1 MALATSTA
9 RRVFL
14 SAQWRALAMINYAV
28 DPDLVLPHVPRGCEI
43 DLHDGQTYVSLVG
56 FIFLDTRV
64 LGLAIPGH
72 RQFEE
77 VNLRIYVKRTVGDE
91 VRRGVT
97 FLRELVPR
105 RAIALTA
112 RWFYN
117 EPYSAVP
124 MSHRLTG
131 LNDAWQSSESA
142 ATAEYSWRW
151 LGSDYRMQVATQGPL
166 QKLVAGSHEHFI
178 TEHYWGYCPQRDG
191 GTVEYQVD
199 HPPWRIWQAGQAIA
213 AGDFAALYGSP
224 WDRILAGSPT
234 SAFLAQGSAVCVMKP
249 LRLVP

>member
-1 MALATSTA
+1 MTVPTP

-28 DPDLVLPHVPRGCEI
+28 DVDLVLPHVPRGCEV
-43 DLHDGQTYVSLVG
+43 DLHEGQTYVSLVG
-56 FIFLDTRV
+56 FRFLDTRV

-72 RQFEE
+72 RSFEE
-77 VNLRIYVKRTVGDE
+77 VNLRLYVKRTVDGE

-97 FLRELVPR
+97 FLKELVPR

-131 LNDAWQSSESA
+131 FDDQWQTEDGVA

-151 LGSDYRMQVATQGPL
+151 LGQNYRMAVETTGPL
-166 QKLVAGSHEHFI
+166 QELVAGSHEHFI
-178 TEHYWGYCPQRDG
+178 AEHYWGYCTQRDG
-191 GTVEYQVD
+191 GTVEYQVE
-199 HPPWRIWQAGQAIA
+199 HPPWRVWQVSRAVAE
-213 AGDFAALYGSP
+213 GDFATLYGAP
-224 WDRILAGSPT
+224 WDRILAGPPS
-234 SAFLAQGSAVCVMKP
+234 SAFLAQGSAVSVMKP
-249 LRLVP
+249 TRLSF

>member
-1 MALATSTA
+1 MAIAAGTSP
-9 RRVFL
+9 RVFL

-28 DPDLVLPHVPRGCEI
+28 DAELVLPHVPRGCEI
-43 DLHDGQTYVSLVG
+43 DLHEGQTFVSLVG
-56 FIFLDTRV
+56 FMFLDTRV

-77 VNLRIYVKRTVGDE
+77 VNLRIYVKRTVGGE

-124 MSHRLTG
+124 MSHRVTG
-131 LNDAWQSSESA
+131 LNDTWQTGESA

-151 LGSDYRMQVATQGPL
+151 LGGDYRMHVATQGPL
-166 QKLVAGSHEHFI
+166 QELVVGSHEHFI

-199 HPPWRIWQAGQAIA
+199 HPPWRVWQVEQATA
-213 AGDFAALYGSP
+213 QGDFAALYGSP
-224 WDRILAGSPT
+224 WDRILAGPPT
-234 SAFLAQGSAVCVMKP
+234 SAFLAQGSVVRVMQP
-249 LRLVP
+249 TRLVL